1 VSDAT
6 PVTTVQDY
14 LAVIVRQRWV
24 ILLTIVLVAVAALGV
39 TFVQTPL
46 YRASTELAL
55 QPVSAAGGRISTGG
69 AASETDQILLLSQPV
84 TELAAGRL
92 GTTPQ
97 QAAIGV
103 SSEQV
108 GTTSI
113 LRITAVDPDPATA
126 AAKADAFA
134 AAYLDFRL
142 NEAVETVVSA
152 RASIEEQTAA
162 VRSELAEI
170 ADRMSGAVG
179 PEVEELRIQRTTL
192 EDRLTQ
198 LIAQATE
205 FTDATQGISGG
216 GSVLTPAS
224 VPSSPFSPQPVRN
237 LGLALVL
244 GLVLGIAIAFVRN
257 HVDDVVRDEDEFK
270 RSTGGRPILGRI
282 PAWNADADDPRLATV
297 VDPSSLVAEAY
308 RELSAGLRFM
318 LVTHGADQ
326 LASHGTQPAGAG
338 AVGAHPGLVG
348 DDPAAR
354 PDARSGEVP
363 RLGSAVMIASAT
375 AGEGK
380 TSTAANL
387 AVAAARVGLR
397 TILVDADLRRST
409 VHRRFGL
416 TRSTGLC
423 DVLIGDGTVVDHLV
437 DVGIENLRILPAGTV
452 PPNPAELLAS
462 PAMRA
467 VQYRLQRGADL
478 VIYDS
483 PAVLA
488 VPDALELGRF
498 VDLAILVGR
507 AGVTTRRQLAAS
519 IERLTQ
525 VGTDIAG
532 TVLNGITGRADGYYY
547 AYYYAEEADGRG
559 GRAGARSRRLLRRP
573 RRNGR
578 QEPTDAADGRAA
590 TGDGGTSEQDAAVR
604 LTRTHAAHPTD
615 AGR

>member
-1 VSDAT
+1 VSDTT

-14 LAVIVRQRWV
+14 LAVIARQRWV
-24 ILLTIVLVAVAALGV
+24 IILTTVLVVVAALAV
-39 TFVQTPL
+39 TFAQTPL

-55 QPVSAAGGRISTGG
+55 QPVQAAGGGLSTGAG
-69 AASETDQILLLSQPV
+69 AGETDQILLLSQPV
-84 TELAAGRL
+84 MERAAERL
-92 GTTPQ
+92 GAGSAGE
-97 QAAIGV
+97 AARGV
-103 SSEQV
+103 SSEQI

-113 LRITAVDPDPATA
+113 LRISAVDPDPATA

-134 AAYLDFRL
+134 AAYVDYRLD
-142 NEAVETVVSA
+142 EAVESVISA
-152 RASIEEQTAA
+152 RASVQDRIGAIRA
-162 VRSELAEI
+162 ELAEI
-170 ADRMSGAVG
+170 DGQMSGATG
-179 PEVEELRIQRTTL
+179 PAAEELRIQRATL

-198 LIAQATE
+198 LIAQETE
-205 FTDATQGISGG
+205 FADATQGIRGG

-224 VPSSPFSPQPVRN
+224 VPSAPFSPQPIRN

-257 HVDDVVRDEDEFK
+257 HVDDVVRDEDDFK

-282 PAWNADADDPRLATV
+282 PAWTGGENDPRLATLV
-297 VDPSSLVAEAY
+297 EPTSLVAEAY

-318 LVTHGADQ
+318 LVTHGAD
-326 LASHGTQPAGAG
+326 PAGAD
-338 AVGAHPGLVG
+338 V
-348 DDPAAR
+348 PAAGATAA
-354 PDARSGEVP
+354 DAADTDLGETG
-363 RLGSAVMIASAT
+363 RLGSAVMVASAT

-437 DVGIENLRILPAGTV
+437 DVGIDNLRVLPAGTI

-507 AGVTTRRQLAAS
+507 AGATTRRQLAAT

-525 VGTDIAG
+525 VGTDVAG
-532 TVLNGITGRADGYYY
+532 TVLNGISGRADGYYY
-547 AYYYAEEADGRG
+547 AYYYTEEAGGSRRDGARDGRKVRLPKRG
-559 GRAGARSRRLLRRP
+559 DRR
-573 RRNGR
+573 R
-578 QEPTDAADGRAA
+578 QPAAPAADAS
-590 TGDGGTSEQDAAVR
+590 DGSELTAERPSVR
-604 LTRTHAAHPTD
+604 VTD
-615 AGR
+615 QAG

>member
-6 PVTTVQDY
+6 PVTTIQDY
-14 LAVIVRQRWV
+14 LAVIARQRWV
-24 ILLTIVLVAVAALGV
+24 ILLTTVLVLVAALAV
-39 TFVQTPL
+39 TFAQTPL

-55 QPVSAAGGRISTGG
+55 QPVQGGGMAGGGT
-69 AASETDQILLLSQPV
+69 ASETDQILLVSRDV
-84 TELAAGRL
+84 AELAARRL
-92 GTTPQ
+92 GMESPQ
-97 QAAIGV
+97 EAVSGV

-134 AAYLDFRL
+134 AAYVEYRLDQAI
-142 NEAVETVVSA
+142 ESVSA
-152 RASIEEQTAA
+152 SRAGIEERIAA
-162 VRSELAEI
+162 VRAGLADI
-170 ADRMSGAVG
+170 DDQMSGSTG
-179 PEVEELRIQRTTL
+179 PEAEELRIQRGSL
-192 EDRLTQ
+192 EDRLEQ
-198 LIAQATE
+198 LLRQATE
-205 FTDATQGISGG
+205 FADATQGISGG
-216 GSVLTPAS
+216 GTVLTPAA

-237 LGLALVL
+237 AGLAVVL

-257 HVDDVVRDEDEFK
+257 HVDDVVRDEDDFK

-282 PAWNADADDPRLATV
+282 PAWDGGDDPRLATV
-297 VDPSSLVAEAY
+297 VEPSSLVAEAY

-326 LASHGTQPAGAG
+326 AG
-338 AVGAHPGLVG
+338 
-348 DDPAAR
+348 
-354 PDARSGEVP
+354 SEVP
-363 RLGSAVMIASAT
+363 PSGTTAATDAELGDTGRLGSAVMIASAT

-437 DVGIENLRILPAGTV
+437 DVGIDNLRILPAGTI

-507 AGVTTRRQLAAS
+507 AGSTTRRQLAATV
-519 IERLTQ
+519 ERLTQ
-525 VGTDIAG
+525 VGTDVAG
-532 TVLNGITGRADGYYY
+532 SVLNGISGRADGYYY
-547 AYYYAEEADGRG
+547 AYYYTEEGGRSRGNGARDGRKLRLPKRG
-559 GRAGARSRRLLRRP
+559 ERRRKPTVAPDDASELSAEAPSVRVTDQAG
-573 RRNGR
+573 
-578 QEPTDAADGRAA
+578 
-590 TGDGGTSEQDAAVR
+590 
-604 LTRTHAAHPTD
+604 
-615 AGR
+615 